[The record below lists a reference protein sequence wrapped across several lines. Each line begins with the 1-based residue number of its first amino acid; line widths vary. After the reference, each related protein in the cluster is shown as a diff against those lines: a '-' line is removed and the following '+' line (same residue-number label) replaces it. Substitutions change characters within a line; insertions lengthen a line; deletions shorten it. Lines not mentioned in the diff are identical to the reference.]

1 MIRTFSDKATQQL
14 FEDGTSKKFPADIQR
29 RALRKLTLLD
39 KALNVE
45 DLGTLPS
52 NRLHKLQGDRDGQWS
67 ISIND
72 QWRICS
78 CFLEDGVFDVEICNY
93 H

>member
-1 MIRTFSDKATQQL
+1 MIRSFSDKATQQL
-14 FEDGTSKKFPADIQR
+14 FEDGASKKFTADIQR

-39 KALNVE
+39 KALTVE

-52 NRLHKLQGDRDGQWS
+52 NRLHKLQSNRDGQWS

-72 QWRICS
+72 QWRICFR
-78 CFLEDGVFDVEICNY
+78 FLEDGVFDVEICDY